1 MREVFDKY
9 DDNESGKLDHK
20 ELLSAIKDLGLAGDT
35 ERAKDLL
42 MSVDKDMSG
51 LMEFDEFVQVCKK
64 LNQEGELKVATGRAR
79 ANSP

>member
-42 MSVDKDMSG
+42 MSVDKDRSG

>member
-42 MSVDKDMSG
+42 MRLVGPNPNPYPNPNPNLRINVDND
-51 LMEFDEFVQVCKK
+51 
-64 LNQEGELKVATGRAR
+64 
-79 ANSP
+79 